1 MNMKELKIYTVTY
14 DPCGRLPS
22 KDYVPIVAGAE
33 GRDLSGFGGRRRM
46 PDGTI
51 VPRYV
56 FDNEGADHISAENP
70 SYSEFTALY
79 WMWKHAEEDVIGEAH
94 YRRFFVK
101 MTAPEYLAASLVRDP
116 HEREKLALKRA
127 LRREDIA
134 RIFAQGYNA
143 VLPKK
148 TARFPAGLYNQYA
161 HCGDPYLLDAA
172 REIVA
177 EDCPEYL
184 RTFDRVMKANEYYL
198 KCIFVMPR
206 ELFREYMAWMFG
218 IFGRLEERFGTNGER
233 EYAFLGER
241 LMNVWME
248 QAQAEGR
255 LRPKEL
261 YYYNTEID
269 PLGAL
274 KSGRDTELCVPYAVG
289 KHMESLSRKL
299 GR

>member
-1 MNMKELKIYTVTY
+1 MKTLKIYTVTY

-22 KDYVPIVAGAE
+22 RDYVPIVAGAA
-33 GRDLSGFGGRRRM
+33 GRDLSGFKGRREE

-56 FDNEGADHISAENP
+56 FDNDGRDNISAQNP
-70 SYSEFTALY
+70 TYSEFTALY
-79 WMWKHAEEDVIGEAH
+79 WMWKHAEADIIGEAH
-94 YRRFFVK
+94 YRRFFVT
-101 MTAPEYLAASLVRDP
+101 MTAPEYLAAAAVRNPAD
-116 HEREKLALKRA
+116 RARLARKRA
-127 LRREDIA
+127 LRRGDIA

-148 TARFPAGLYNQYA
+148 TARFPSGLYNQYA
-161 HCGDPYLLDAA
+161 HCGDPYLLDAS

-177 EDCPEYL
+177 ERYPEYL
-184 RTFDRVMKANEYYL
+184 RMFDRVMQANEYYL
-198 KCIFVMPR
+198 KCIFIMPR
-206 ELFREYMAWMFG
+206 DLFCDYMAWMFG
-218 IFGRLEERFGTNGER
+218 VFGGLEERFTFRGER
-233 EYAFLGER
+233 ELAFLGER

-248 QAQAEGR
+248 QAKAEGR

-269 PLGAL
+269 PIGAL

-289 KHMESLSRKL
+289 KHLEAISKKL